1 MATHFLT
8 DASVIACGKA
18 SAPDCSADAEKV
30 TCKNCLRSQAFTQR
44 EAVADKAPQ
53 AAAPVAPSVPVHAE
67 PAPAATAVK
76 PALSVV
82 MPVASG
88 KSATQEARKT
98 RHAAQKPAKGVAF
111 AEWRQRFS
119 ANDRLPRGKAFAS
132 M

>member
-30 TCKNCLRSQAFTQR
+30 TCKNCLRSQAFAQR
-44 EAVADKAPQ
+44 APAAVS
-53 AAAPVAPSVPVHAE
+53 APVAAD
-67 PAPAATAVK
+67 TK

-82 MPVASG
+82 APTASG
-88 KSATQEARKT
+88 KSSTKEARKT
-98 RHAAQKPAKGVAF
+98 KHAAQKRAKGVAF